1 MEVPVGRSYLRAM
14 TLPQNDWSR
23 EEVDEI
29 RSRLLEGFDERNRS
43 LPWREEP
50 TPYRILVSEVMSQ
63 QTRLETVIPYYLRWL
78 ERFPDFSTLAAAS
91 QEQVLSSWQG
101 LGYYSRARNL
111 HQAAR
116 EVEARYEGE
125 LPREPE
131 ALRSLPGVGPYTA
144 GAVAS
149 IAFGVRT
156 PAVDGNVRRV
166 LARLMDDP
174 SPTPARLR
182 DWAQVLVDP
191 DRPGDF
197 NQALM
202 ELGSSVCSPRSPD
215 CEACP
220 LAEFCAGRARGRQ
233 EDLPRS
239 RRRRSPPHLY
249 EAVAVVTTGVT
260 GVPLRVLLRRRPPS
274 GLLAGM
280 WECPGLELASSGPSA
295 VESAVWR
302 LVSGFARAGWM
313 GEALG
318 DPLVLPT
325 VDHSFSHRKMSY
337 HPRLVR
343 VGESAVMDGEEN
355 PEGGGAGVALRWVAE
370 GELAELPIPVAQ
382 RKILDAAME
391 RLRPGE
397 G

>member
-1 MEVPVGRSYLRAM
+1 M
-14 TLPQNDWSR
+14 TLPQNHWSR

-78 ERFPDFSTLAAAS
+78 ERFPDFSTLARAS
-91 QEQVLSSWQG
+91 QEEVLSSWQG

-111 HQAAR
+111 HEAAR
-116 EVEARYEGE
+116 EVEARYDGE
-125 LPREPE
+125 LPQEPE

-149 IAFGVRT
+149 IAFGVVI

-166 LARLMDDP
+166 LARLLDDP

-182 DWAQVLVDP
+182 DWAGLLVDP
-191 DRPGDF
+191 ARPGDF

-202 ELGSSVCSPRSPD
+202 ELGSSVCTPRSPE
-215 CEACP
+215 CGSCP
-220 LAEFCAGRARGRQ
+220 LAKFCAGRARGRQ
-233 EDLPRS
+233 EELPRP
-239 RRRRSPPHLY
+239 RRRPSPPHLH
-249 EAVAVVTTGVT
+249 EAVAVVTARGTG
-260 GVPLRVLLRRRPPS
+260 GLLRVLLRRRPPS
-274 GLLAGM
+274 GGLLAGM
-280 WECPGLELASSGPSA
+280 WECPGVELESSERVA
-295 VESAVWR
+295 VESAVSH
-302 LVSGFARAGWM
+302 LVTRFVAEGWM
-313 GEALG
+313 GEAQG
-318 DPLVLPT
+318 DPRDPMVLTT

-343 VGESAVMDGEEN
+343 MPGPVPTSL
-355 PEGGGAGVALRWVAE
+355 EGGEDPTDRGTGTALRWVAE
-370 GELAELPIPVAQ
+370 REMAELPIPVAQ
-382 RKILDAAME
+382 RKILDAAMA
-391 RLRPGE
+391 RLRPE
-397 G
+397 DC